1 MSNLVN
7 VADLRLE
14 YALQTL
20 DETSVDPDPVRQFEE
35 WLAAAMKAGIKEPT
49 AMALATASPDGVP
62 SCRMVLLKG
71 VDASGF
77 QFFTNYESRKGRELS
92 SNPHAALV
100 FFWAELERQV
110 RITGTVSRISREES
124 EAYFQTRP
132 LRSRLG
138 ALASRQSWMLGS
150 REELERGMAA
160 LEAEFQDGAQVPMP
174 DDWGGY
180 RLAPDSIEFWQG
192 RRSRLHDRLL
202 YAREASGCWT
212 IARLSP

>member
-1 MSNLVN
+1 M
-7 VADLRLE
+7 ADLRLE
-14 YALQTL
+14 YTQQTL
-20 DETSVDPDPVRQFEE
+20 DEACVDADPIRQFEK
-35 WLAAAMKAGIKEPT
+35 WLADAMEAGLKEPT

-71 VDASGF
+71 ADASGF
-77 QFFTNYESRKGRELS
+77 QFFSNYESRKGRELS

-100 FFWAELERQV
+100 FYWAGLERQV

-124 EAYFQTRP
+124 KTYFQTRP

-138 ALASRQSWMLGS
+138 ALASRQSQRLAS
-150 REELERGMAA
+150 REELERRMAA
-160 LEAEFQDGAQVPMP
+160 LESEFQADSQVPMP

-180 RLAPDSIEFWQG
+180 RLAPHSIEFWQG

-202 YAREASGCWT
+202 YALGPDGCWT